1 MTAIQISNESAL
13 GVYRF
18 SWTTGDGVRC
28 EIQWGEG
35 VPLPLAF
42 FGDRLPA
49 EVRNPER
56 FGWKKPCKAGDFKEF
71 VRHFAEALEADD
83 LDS

>member
-35 VPLPLAF
+35 LPLPLAF
-42 FGDRLPA
+42 FGDRPPA
-49 EVRNPER
+49 GIRNPER
-56 FGWKKPCKAGDFKEF
+56 FGWKKPRQAGDFKEF
-71 VRHFAEALEADD
+71 VQRFAEALEADD